1 MTTIPTIDWL
11 AIAPEL
17 TLLIGATI
25 LLMVASFVRGR
36 DRGLGTVI
44 GIASFAIAA
53 GFAIAAWGT
62 APVSTLGDQVQIDQ
76 LTQAIRLLVAVAG
89 ILTILLAFGWGRIRV
104 QGAEFIALLLMIGA
118 GMGIVAASASFLT
131 LFVGLELF
139 SIALYV
145 LCAFDRTSR
154 SSLESGFKYLVLGSV
169 GSVVLIYGAA
179 FLYGAT
185 GAFDFAGVAAGIAET
200 GSDDLLVVLGVV
212 LVIVGLAF
220 KISAVPF
227 HMWTPDV
234 YEGAPTPVTAFMA
247 TATKAAAFAAL
258 LRVVV
263 EALPAA
269 QDIWEPALVGLAV
282 ATMIIGNVLALVQTN
297 LKRMLAYSS
306 VAHAGYLLIAVI
318 VGGEAGT
325 AAAIFYLA
333 AYLPM
338 TFGAFAVIALAE
350 RDIKGTATLETIRGW
365 GFARPAS
372 GAAMV
377 LFLLSLAGFPP
388 TAGFFG
394 KVLVFG
400 AAIENGWTWL
410 AVVGVIGTVISLGY
424 YLRIGLALY
433 DRSQRSGV
441 HLPAAPGLAAAGLA
455 IAASVVL
462 VLWLGV
468 APGPAIDWAQE
479 AATTLAAGR

>member
-1 MTTIPTIDWL
+1 MTIPTIDWF

-17 TLLIGATI
+17 TLLIGAVV
-25 LLMVASFVRGR
+25 LLMLASFVRGK
-36 DRGLGTVI
+36 DRGIGTVI
-44 GIASFAIAA
+44 GIASFAIAG
-53 GFAIAAWGT
+53 GFAIAGWGDPT
-62 APVSTLGDQVQIDQ
+62 VSTMAAQVKIDD
-76 LTQAIRLLVAVAG
+76 LTQAIRILVAISG
-89 ILTILLAFGWGRIRV
+89 ILTILLAFGWGRVRE
-104 QGAEFIALLLMIGA
+104 QGAEFIGLLLIIGA

-154 SSLESGFKYLVLGSV
+154 FSLESGFKYLVLGSV

-185 GAFDFAGVAAGIAET
+185 GSFSYGAIAEGIAGDGVDT
-200 GSDDLLVVLGVV
+200 LVILGVV
-212 LVIVGLAF
+212 FVMVGLAF

-234 YEGAPTPVTAFMA
+234 YEGAPTPVTAFMS

-263 EALPAA
+263 EAVPAA
-269 QDIWEPALVGLAV
+269 QEIWEPMLVVLAV
-282 ATMIIGNVLALVQTN
+282 ATMIIGNVLALVQRN

-306 VAHAGYLLIAVI
+306 IAHAGYLLIAVI
-318 VGGEAGT
+318 VGGEIGT
-325 AAAIFYLA
+325 EATIFYLA

-338 TFGAFAVIALAE
+338 TFGAFAVIAVME
-350 RDIKGTATLETIRGW
+350 RDIKGIATLDSIRGW
-365 GFARPAS
+365 GFARPAT
-372 GAAMV
+372 GAAMIV
-377 LFLLSLAGFPP
+377 FLLSLAGFPP

-400 AAIENGWTWL
+400 AAIETGWTWL

-424 YLRIGLALY
+424 YLRIGLAMY
-433 DRSQRSGV
+433 DRSAKSGV
-441 HLPAAPGLAAAGLA
+441 HLPAAPGLAAAGIA
-455 IAASVVL
+455 VAASVVL
-462 VLWLGV
+462 VFWLGV
-468 APGPAIDWAQE
+468 APGMVLDWAQE
-479 AATTLAAGR
+479 TAVSLAAGR

>member
-1 MTTIPTIDWL
+1 VITIPTIDWF

-17 TLLIGATI
+17 TLLIGATV
-25 LLMVASFVRGR
+25 LLMLASFVRGR
-36 DRGLGTVI
+36 DRGFGTVI

-53 GFAIAAWGT
+53 GFAIAAWGD
-62 APVSTLGDQVQIDQ
+62 PVTTTLAGQVKIDD
-76 LTQAIRLLVAVAG
+76 LTQAIRILVAIAG
-89 ILTILLAFGWGRIRV
+89 ILTILLAFGWGRVRE
-104 QGAEFIALLLMIGA
+104 QGAEFIGLLLLIGA
-118 GMGIVAASASFLT
+118 GMGIVAASTSFLT

-154 SSLESGFKYLVLGSV
+154 FSLESGFKYLVLGSV

-185 GAFDFAGVAAGIAET
+185 GSFSYAGISESLTADGVDT
-200 GSDDLLVVLGVV
+200 LVIVGVV
-212 LVIVGLAF
+212 FVMVGLAF

-234 YEGAPTPVTAFMA
+234 YEGAPTPVTAFMS

-263 EALPAA
+263 EAVPAA
-269 QDIWEPALVGLAV
+269 QDIWEPLLVVLAV
-282 ATMIIGNVLALVQTN
+282 ATMIVGNVLALVQSN

-318 VGGEAGT
+318 VGGEVGIEAT
-325 AAAIFYLA
+325 IFYLA

-338 TFGAFAVIALAE
+338 TFGAFAVVAVME
-350 RDIKGTATLETIRGW
+350 RDVKGIATLDSIRGW
-365 GFARPAS
+365 GFARPAT
-372 GAAMV
+372 GAAMIV
-377 LFLLSLAGFPP
+377 FLLSLAGFPP

-394 KVLVFG
+394 KVVVFG

-424 YLRIGLALY
+424 YLRIGLAMY
-433 DRSQRSGV
+433 DRSAKSGV
-441 HLPAAPGLAAAGLA
+441 HLPAAPGLAAAG
-455 IAASVVL
+455 IAVVASVVL
-462 VLWLGV
+462 VFWLGV
-468 APGPAIDWAQE
+468 APGMALDWAQE
-479 AATTLAAGR
+479 TAISLAAGR